1 MNLSKALAHYSFPS
15 DIDCLCITDEVM
27 KPAVTVRITL
37 AQQTLL
43 ETTLSPYAREEKVT
57 LTGLASIVADHLPES
72 LSPSVLPSDLTLKV
86 FAENTLLG
94 QTIIVPLSMRAQRSA
109 DEVIRQE
116 FLTLASH
123 GEKLI
128 PVDAVETL
136 TWIVPENYDPDGPSE
151 TTLQVTAHWYNV
163 RTHQLADTTTE
174 QEATLHPDAGSNP
187 FVAQTTL
194 RPSELPAPDASAEWQ
209 LLSFDAT
216 TYRRRI
222 TYRMLPH
229 WLSLAATPT
238 AIQFRNA
245 FGCMDTLYF
254 FGKKEEEVKPT
265 YTSAQSLG
273 RTRNYRIEV
282 NPEWKVTSGPLNA
295 TGLRLMHDIIQS
307 LRLVSMA
314 TGEELT
320 LTSCELKPT
329 NDLYT
334 APTSATITY
343 RTAEEGQALPPSL
356 RIRTFDRSF
365 DHTYL

>member
-1 MNLSKALAHYSFPS
+1 MNLSKALAKYSFPS
-15 DIDCLCITDEVM
+15 DIDSLCITDVL
-27 KPAVTVRITL
+27 PAGVTVRITL

-43 ETTLSPYAREEKVT
+43 ETTLFPYAMEEKVT
-57 LTGLASIVADHLPES
+57 LTGLASIVADYLPES

-86 FAENTLLG
+86 FAEGSLLA

-109 DEVIRQE
+109 VEVIRQE

-128 PVDAVETL
+128 PTDAAETL
-136 TWIVPENYDPDGPSE
+136 TWIVPENYDPNAPSE
-151 TTLQVTAHWYNV
+151 TTLKVTAHWYNV
-163 RTHQLADTTTE
+163 STHQLADTTKE
-174 QEATLHPDAGSNP
+174 QEATLHPEAGSNP
-187 FVAQTTL
+187 FVAQATL
-194 RPSELPAPDASAEWQ
+194 RPSELPAPDDSAEWQ

-216 TYRRRI
+216 AYRRHI
-222 TYRMLPH
+222 AYRMLPH

-273 RTRNYRIEV
+273 RTRNYQIDV

-307 LRLVSMA
+307 MRLFSMA

-356 RIRTFDRSF
+356 RIRTFDHSF
-365 DHTYL
+365 DDTYL